1 MLRPVVL
8 AALTFTCA
16 LACAHADVYRWV
28 DEHGEPHYSDQ
39 WVPGS
44 EVIKTVKSHP
54 LTVDSAA
61 RAAEQKNLTA
71 ASNNVSTQ
79 LSEQENARAVQQDVA
94 KSREAR
100 CKTAKDMYMRA
111 ITARRVYNEDKGG
124 ERTYMTDEQADA
136 WREQLRK
143 ATQDACGSVPQ
154 FDPNA
159 PIPEP
164 QPIPEPKPVP
174 QPKVNPAAATTP

>member
-111 ITARRVYNEDKGG
+111 ITARRVYNEDNGG

>member
-16 LACAHADVYRWV
+16 LACARADVYRWV
-28 DEHGEPHYSDQ
+28 DEHGQPHYSDQ

-44 EVIKTVKSHP
+44 EVIKTVRIHP
-54 LTVDSAA
+54 ASSDAGA
-61 RAAEQKNLTA
+61 RAVQQKSLTA
-71 ASNNVSTQ
+71 SSTKISEQ
-79 LSEQENARAVQQDVA
+79 LSDQQNARAVQEDLA

-100 CKTAKDMYMRA
+100 CKSAKDQYLRA
-111 ITARRVYNEDKGG
+111 ITSRRVYKQDKDG
-124 ERTYMTDEQADA
+124 ERSYMSDEEADA

-164 QPIPEPKPVP
+164 QPIPEPK
-174 QPKVNPAAATTP
+174 VNPAAATTP

>member
-1 MLRPVVL
+1 MLRSVVL

-16 LACAHADVYRWV
+16 LSCARADVYRWV

-44 EVIKTVKSHP
+44 EVIKTVRSRP
-54 LTVDSAA
+54 AGSDAPA
-61 RAAEQKNLTA
+61 RAADQKGLTA
-71 ASNNVSTQ
+71 ASNNISTQ
-79 LSEQENARAVQQDVA
+79 LSDQDNARAVQQDVA

-100 CKTAKDMYMRA
+100 CKSAKDMYMRA
-111 ITARRVYNEDKGG
+111 ITSRRVYKEDKGG
-124 ERTYMTDEQADA
+124 ERTYMSDEEADA

-159 PIPEP
+159 PLPEPQPFPEP
-164 QPIPEPKPVP
+164 QPIPEPK
-174 QPKVNPAAATTP
+174 VNPAAATTR

>member
-94 KSREAR
+94 KSREAH

>member
-16 LACAHADVYRWV
+16 LACARADVYRWV
-28 DEHGEPHYSDQ
+28 DEQGEPHYSDQ

-44 EVIKTVKSHP
+44 VVIKTVRAHP
-54 LTVDSAA
+54 ASSDAGARTVQ
-61 RAAEQKNLTA
+61 QKTLTA
-71 ASNNVSTQ
+71 ANTRISEQ
-79 LSEQENARAVQQDVA
+79 LSEQENARAVQEDLA
-94 KSREAR
+94 KSRETR
-100 CKTAKDMYMRA
+100 CKSAKDQYLRA
-111 ITARRVYNEDKGG
+111 ITSRRVYKQDKDG
-124 ERTYMTDEQADA
+124 ERTYMSDEEADA

-164 QPIPEPKPVP
+164 QPIPEPK
-174 QPKVNPAAATTP
+174 VNPAAATTP